1 MERYLIKSSNIK
13 YDKFNSVEDALG
25 EYDKY
30 TSIIS
35 DADLK
40 KEFKSVRS
48 DFLSLP
54 INMNVRKYLIA
65 KQKMRERGLLTEQVA
80 TQENGVE
87 MQNY

>member
-1 MERYLIKSSNIK
+1 MERYIIKSSNVK
-13 YDKFNSVEDALG
+13 YDEFNSVEDALG

-40 KEFKSVRS
+40 EEYKNVRA

-54 INMNVRKYLIA
+54 INMNVRKYLIS
-65 KQKMRERGLLTEQVA
+65 KQKMLERGLMSPQIGDTEK
-80 TQENGVE
+80 GSE
-87 MQNY
+87 MYF

>member
-1 MERYLIKSSNIK
+1 MERYIIKSSNVK
-13 YDKFNSVEDALG
+13 YDEFNSVEDALG

-40 KEFKSVRS
+40 EEYKNVRA

-54 INMNVRKYLIA
+54 INMNVRKYLIS
-65 KQKMRERGLLTEQVA
+65 KQKMLERGLISPQIGDAEK
-80 TQENGVE
+80 GSE
-87 MQNY
+87 MYF